1 MAKKGESPVPKMQVN
16 FTRSKAFFMWGLL
29 SMPTV
34 YLPLLSYVFIYQFYP
49 VIGYF
54 EGRTREEGREDRRAK
69 LSTMYSFTMKVSL
82 VGFLVGLTHSK
93 LLLGLIFLYYAE
105 GMSYL
110 AHGKME
116 QED

>member
-1 MAKKGESPVPKMQVN
+1 MAKKGESPMPKLQVN
-16 FTRSKAFFMWGLL
+16 FTRSKAFFMWGVL
-29 SMPTV
+29 SMPTIFF
-34 YLPLLSYVFIYQFYP
+34 PLVNYVFIYQFYP

-54 EGRTREEGREDRRAK
+54 EGKTREEIKEEMKAK
-69 LSTMYSFTMKVSL
+69 LLTMYSFTFKVSL
-82 VGFLVGLTHSK
+82 VGFLVSLTHSK
-93 LLLGLIFLYYAE
+93 LLLGLIFLYYAA